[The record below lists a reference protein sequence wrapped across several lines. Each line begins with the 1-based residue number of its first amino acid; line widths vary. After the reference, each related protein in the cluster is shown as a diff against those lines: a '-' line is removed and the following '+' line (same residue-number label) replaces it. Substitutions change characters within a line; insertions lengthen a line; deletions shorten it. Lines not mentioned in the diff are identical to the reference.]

1 MVVEPSFL
9 HDEIVKGTIWVEF
22 HVQLQL
28 VRPPL
33 GVDEL
38 GDVRMMQPR
47 KASELP
53 FRPLLGLLVALV
65 VVDRFAGDYLCSVS
79 RSAYLAPRGCVR
91 AGWGNRLIRYP
102 LHFDHSTAYMVVVDC
117 LVFRHDVR
125 SAILLAGSTQ
135 AEFFYGRQTSRGFM
149 GG

>member
-38 GDVRMMQPR
+38 GYVGMMQPR

-65 VVDRFAGDYLCSVS
+65 VVDRFAGDYLCVS
-79 RSAYLAPRGCVR
+79 RSARSCSSRLRLGDR
-91 AGWGNRLIRYP
+91 AG
-102 LHFDHSTAYMVVVDC
+102 
-117 LVFRHDVR
+117 
-125 SAILLAGSTQ
+125 
-135 AEFFYGRQTSRGFM
+135 
-149 GG
+149 GGTV